1 MLRENLFVIPAALL
15 FLGVRSSAQDPSF
28 IKECPLPR
36 IFAKIAPPTDPFAPC
51 GNCGVTSVRASPSE
65 AAAKSAESKAKN
77 NFCGN
82 LNTVTV
88 VDFAILANMQARSD
102 KANLKANL
110 GNGRQK
116 LKQFFPVSGQKIGEG
131 SVVRLKAFVKEAH
144 ISDCDGGEEVNCKKT
159 GPMVNDIHIPLV
171 DPTVKN
177 PRTQDECAS
186 VTAEINPHFRPDA
199 WAQFDM
205 KTPVNNPVRVTGP
218 LFFDNSH
225 DPCTKNPD
233 GTFHQNRPARI
244 SLWEIHPVYA
254 IDVCANSDPQK
265 CDITNDGVW
274 TPYDQW
280 LGSRGSMTEATGQK
294 IREECQRLN
303 GTPSKPVEATRPLQ
317 CAAATRTAQSPKHPK
332 RK

>member
-65 AAAKSAESKAKN
+65 AAAKSAES
-77 NFCGN
+77 
-82 LNTVTV
+82 
-88 VDFAILANMQARSD
+88 

-254 IDVCANSDPQK
+254 IDVCTNSDPQQ
-265 CDITNDGVW
+265 CDITNDSVW

-280 LGSRGSMTEATGQK
+280 LGRD
-294 IREECQRLN
+294 R
-303 GTPSKPVEATRPLQ
+303 
-317 CAAATRTAQSPKHPK
+317 
-332 RK
+332 